1 MDLFIVPL
9 SFMVGAVAATC
20 LIFLNFAGPI
30 MEMQKECRSKYSV
43 YECRVMAVP
52 VTPDGQPLD
61 MSDPFHG
68 EDE

>member
-1 MDLFIVPL
+1 MLKMWRKPFWQGYLVGGIVVTLISLSIQFIREQDCEAKHSV
-9 SFMVGAVAATC
+9 SD
-20 LIFLNFAGPI
+20 
-30 MEMQKECRSKYSV
+30 CRAIY
-43 YECRVMAVP
+43 VP

>member
-1 MDLFIVPL
+1 MDMASGLLGFAIGITVALAFSLFVQINEE
-9 SFMVGAVAATC
+9 SM
-20 LIFLNFAGPI
+20 
-30 MEMQKECRSKYSV
+30 CRRYLDV
-43 YECRVMAVP
+43 DRCQTRAVP